1 MEKTKMKIIKRLTN
15 IAVGTY
21 IDHKGDLIVITSA
34 YDSYHGWYEYND
46 TEIDDDGNVV
56 ELTTGG
62 YVTPSDLI
70 GDEM

>member
-1 MEKTKMKIIKRLTN
+1 MKITKRLTN

-21 IDHKGDLIVITSA
+21 IDHKGDLIVITST
-34 YDSYHGWYEYND
+34 YDRYHGWYEYHD
-46 TEIDDDGNVV
+46 TDVDDGGNVV